1 MNAAKSS
8 FKAVL
13 LGTALG
19 LLSFAAC
26 AQAAID
32 ISKSPTLSKIKS
44 NNILVIGHRTSSIPF
59 SYYDENQKPIGF
71 AQDICNKIIARIKT
85 DVGKPD
91 LPVRLMPLTPQN
103 RLTLVQ
109 NGTVDLACG
118 VATNLKS
125 RQEQV
130 QFADTYFVA
139 GTRLLVN
146 KKSGIKDF
154 KDIHGK
160 SVVTLAGT
168 TSEKILRKMNDD
180 DNANMTIQSAKE
192 YAEAF
197 LILQSGRVSAFM
209 MDDVLLSGART
220 LAKNPN
226 DWEVVGTSQ
235 SVEPYAFFMKKG
247 DPVFKQ
253 EVDDVITGM
262 MKDGEMAKL
271 YDKWFMKPVPPKG
284 VNFNMPMS
292 DLVKKAYA
300 EPNDKAV
307 N

>member
-1 MNAAKSS
+1 MKQKSLS
-8 FKAVL
+8 IKTAVL
-13 LGTALG
+13 GATLG
-19 LLSFAAC
+19 LLSFTMA
-26 AQAAID
+26 AQAAVD
-32 ISKSPTLSKIKS
+32 VSKSPTLTKIKT
-44 NNILVIGHRTSSIPF
+44 NNVLVIGHRTSSIPF

-71 AQDICNKIIARIKT
+71 AQDICNQIIAKIKT
-85 DVGKPD
+85 DVQKPD

-118 VATNLKS
+118 VATNLKA

-130 QFADTYFVA
+130 TFADTYFVA

-154 KDIHGK
+154 KDIRGK

-168 TSEKILRKMNDD
+168 TSEKILRKMNDEQ
-180 DNANMTIQSAKE
+180 NANITIQSAKE

-220 LAKNPN
+220 LARNPN
-226 DWEVVGTSQ
+226 DWEIVGTSQ
-235 SVEPYAFFMKKG
+235 SVEPYGFFMKKG

-253 EVDDVITGM
+253 VVDGVIAGM
-262 MKDGEMAKL
+262 MKSGEMAKL
-271 YDKWFMKPVPPKG
+271 YDKWFMNPVPPKG
-284 VNFNMPMS
+284 SNFHMPMS

-300 EPNDKAV
+300 NPNDQAI

>member
-1 MNAAKSS
+1 MNITHPL
-8 FKAVL
+8 KAVI
-13 LGTALG
+13 LGTTLG
-19 LLSFAAC
+19 LLSFAMS
-26 AQAAID
+26 AQAAVEV
-32 ISKSPTLSKIKS
+32 SKSPTLTKI
-44 NNILVIGHRTSSIPF
+44 NTDNVLVIGHRTSSIPF

-71 AQDICNKIIARIKT
+71 AQDICNKIIAKIKA
-85 DVGKPD
+85 DLKKPD
-91 LPVRLMPLTPQN
+91 LQVRLMPLTPQN

-118 VATNLKS
+118 VATNLKA

-130 QFADTYFVA
+130 TFSDTYFVA

-160 SVVTLAGT
+160 PVVTLAGT

-180 DNANMTIQSAKE
+180 DNANITIQGAKE

-220 LAKNPN
+220 LARNPN
-226 DWEVVGTSQ
+226 DWEIVGTSQ
-235 SVEPYAFFMKKG
+235 SVEPYGFFMKKG
-247 DPVFKQ
+247 DPVFK
-253 EVDDVITGM
+253 ELVDGVMTTM

-271 YDKWFMKPVPPKG
+271 YNKWFLNPVPPKNA
-284 VNFNMPMS
+284 NFNMPMS

-300 EPNDKAV
+300 NPNDKAF

>member
-1 MNAAKSS
+1 MNIEHSLKT
-8 FKAVL
+8 VL

-19 LLSFAAC
+19 LLSLAMN
-26 AQAAID
+26 AQAAVD
-32 ISKSPTLSKIKS
+32 ISKSPTLTKINT
-44 NNILVIGHRTSSIPF
+44 NNVLVIGHRTSSIPF

-71 AQDICNKIIARIKT
+71 AQDICNKIIAKIKT
-85 DVGKPD
+85 DLKKPD
-91 LPVRLMPLTPQN
+91 LQVRLMPLTPQN

-118 VATNLKS
+118 VATNLKA

-130 QFADTYFVA
+130 TFSDTYFVA

-154 KDIHGK
+154 KDIRNK
-160 SVVTLAGT
+160 AVVTLAGT

-180 DNANMTIQSAKE
+180 DNANITIQGAKE

-220 LAKNPN
+220 LARNPD
-226 DWEVVGTSQ
+226 DWEIVGASQ
-235 SVEPYAFFMKKG
+235 SVEPYGFFMKKD
-247 DPVFKQ
+247 DPVFK
-253 EVDDVITGM
+253 ELVDGVMTTM

-271 YDKWFMKPVPPKG
+271 YNKWFLNPVPPKNA
-284 VNFNMPMS
+284 NFNMPMS

-300 EPNDKAV
+300 NPNDKAV

>member
-1 MNAAKSS
+1 MNLTHPLKT
-8 FKAVL
+8 VL
-13 LGTALG
+13 LGTTLG
-19 LLSFAAC
+19 LLSFAMS
-26 AQAAID
+26 AQAAVEL
-32 ISKSPTLSKIKS
+32 SKSPTLTKINT
-44 NNILVIGHRTSSIPF
+44 NNVLVIGHRTSSIPF

-71 AQDICNKIIARIKT
+71 AQDICNKIIAKIKT
-85 DVGKPD
+85 DLKKPD
-91 LPVRLMPLTPQN
+91 LQVRLMPLTPQN

-118 VATNLKS
+118 VATNLKA

-130 QFADTYFVA
+130 TFSDTYFVA

-160 SVVTLAGT
+160 PVVTLAGT

-180 DNANMTIQSAKE
+180 DNANITIQGAKE

-220 LAKNPN
+220 LARNPN
-226 DWEVVGTSQ
+226 DWEIVGASQ
-235 SVEPYAFFMKKG
+235 SVEPYGFFMKKG
-247 DPVFKQ
+247 DPVFK
-253 EVDDVITGM
+253 ELVDGVMTTM

-271 YDKWFMKPVPPKG
+271 YNKWFLNPVPPKNA
-284 VNFNMPMS
+284 NFNMPMS

-300 EPNDKAV
+300 NPNDKAF

>member
-1 MNAAKSS
+1 MNITRPFRTAI
-8 FKAVL
+8 
-13 LGTALG
+13 LGTTLG
-19 LLSFAAC
+19 LLSFAMS
-26 AQAAID
+26 AQAAVEPGQ
-32 ISKSPTLSKIKS
+32 SPTLTKI
-44 NNILVIGHRTSSIPF
+44 NTDNVLVIGHRTSSIPF

-71 AQDICNKIIARIKT
+71 AQDICNKIIAKIKV
-85 DVGKPD
+85 DLKKPN
-91 LPVRLMPLTPQN
+91 LQVRLMPLTPQN

-118 VATNLKS
+118 VATNLKA

-130 QFADTYFVA
+130 AFSDTYFVA

-154 KDIHGK
+154 KDIYGK
-160 SVVTLAGT
+160 PVVTLAGT

-180 DNANMTIQSAKE
+180 DNANITIQGAKE

-220 LAKNPN
+220 LARNPN
-226 DWEVVGTSQ
+226 DWEIVGASQ
-235 SVEPYAFFMKKG
+235 SVEPYGFFMKKG
-247 DPVFKQ
+247 DPVFK
-253 EVDDVITGM
+253 ELVDGVMTTM

-271 YDKWFMKPVPPKG
+271 YDKWFLNPVPPKNA
-284 VNFNMPMS
+284 NFNMPMS

-300 EPNDKAV
+300 SPNDKAV